1 MQTISKLFS
10 TLLLA
15 GSLVLMSGWYAQTHL
30 TMDPES
36 RIWIEGT
43 SSMHDWECEVGQFI
57 GSLETSITDEA
68 LEGVSGGKVVVPS
81 EQIECNNGTMN
92 KKARG
97 ALNAKNY
104 PQIRFAME
112 RAEVLS
118 ASEEGR
124 LQVKATG
131 QLTLAGTEKTIE
143 LTAEGER
150 TSEGRYRFT
159 GSTPLVMSD
168 YGIKPPTAMLGALK
182 TGDEVTVHF
191 DIVAGPGSSAA
202 R

>member
-1 MQTISKLFS
+1 
-10 TLLLA
+10 
-15 GSLVLMSGWYAQTHL
+15 MSGWYAQTRL

-43 SSMHDWECEVGQFI
+43 SSMHDWECEVEQFV
-57 GSLETSITDEA
+57 GSLETSLTDEA
-68 LEGVSGGKVVVPS
+68 LEAVSGVRVVVPS

-92 KKARG
+92 KKARD
-97 ALNAKNY
+97 ALQAKNH
-104 PQIRFAME
+104 PQIRFE
-112 RAEVLS
+112 LEEAELLS
-118 ASEEGR
+118 ASGDR

-143 LTAEGER
+143 LTAEGEK
-150 TSEGRYRFT
+150 TGEGRYRFT

-191 DIVAGPGSSAA
+191 DVVAGPENSAA